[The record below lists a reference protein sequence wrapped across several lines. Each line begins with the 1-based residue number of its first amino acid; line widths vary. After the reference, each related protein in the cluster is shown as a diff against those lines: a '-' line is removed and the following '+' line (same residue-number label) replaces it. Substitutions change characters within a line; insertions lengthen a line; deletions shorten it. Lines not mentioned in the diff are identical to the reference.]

1 MDREWIDNIKI
12 KIERRGEDGGMNITM
27 FVRLPATGNYRL
39 PTYGELVMTAESVF
53 RDAMKA
59 DSGKLALTYADV
71 TAWSDM
77 RHRSLDVPHSYR
89 VSLDL
94 CPPGKADASERSE

>member
-1 MDREWIDNIKI
+1 MMDREWIDNV
-12 KIERRGEDGGMNITM
+12 KIEHRGEDGGMNITM

-39 PTYGELVMTAESVF
+39 PTYGELVLTAESVF

-59 DSGKLALTYADV
+59 DSGKFAPTYADV
-71 TAWSDM
+71 MAWSDT

-94 CPPGKADASERSE
+94 CPPGKTDASEWSK

>member
-1 MDREWIDNIKI
+1 MMDREWIDNL
-12 KIERRGEDGGMNITM
+12 KIEHRGEGGEMNITM
-27 FVRLPATGNYRL
+27 FVKPPATGNYRL
-39 PTYGELVMTAESVF
+39 PTYGELVLTAESVF

-59 DSGKLALTYADV
+59 DSRKFVPTHADV
-71 TAWSDM
+71 MAWSDT

-94 CPPGKADASERSE
+94 CPPEKADTLERSE

>member
-1 MDREWIDNIKI
+1 MMDREWIDNV
-12 KIERRGEDGGMNITM
+12 KIEHRGVDGGMNITM
-27 FVRLPATGNYRL
+27 FVKLPATGNYRL
-39 PTYGELVMTAESVF
+39 PTYGELVLTAESVF

-59 DSGKLALTYADV
+59 DGRRFAPTYADV
-71 TAWSDM
+71 MAWSDT

-94 CPPGKADASERSE
+94 CPPSVADAAEELE